1 MTGDNHKDIPRR
13 DFIKATGA
21 TGVAAGLSGCSA
33 ISGERDSKTT
43 LKFITNNDWIANKDT
58 LSNALHQ
65 AGMPEHINIDPL
77 SMGGTTDAAQAKYR
91 MWLSAGEETP
101 DVYLMDSG
109 WTKPFITRDLLLNLS
124 ETLPENVLNTVYNDY
139 AEKSVNTAIGSENE
153 LYAVPLY
160 PDVPTIQYRKDLAE
174 KAGYDLEQ
182 HATDPMS
189 WKEFSHAIKDIYEQN
204 DIGYGFNWQ
213 AAAAEQLSCC
223 VFNEYLSSWGG
234 AYFGNPK
241 RNLFQ
246 NVGERPITVAEDQVI
261 QSLRMARTF
270 IYGMD
275 DPYALDD
282 FAGAISPAS
291 VLQWSLEPSRRPFT
305 SGNAVA
311 LRNWPYSIAISG
323 AEKAL
328 GTKMGVMPMPYGV
341 KPDEA
346 KYPLTGGSIA
356 ALGGWHLAANPN
368 SPRRD
373 AVLEFLTATTK
384 DSFQLKLFET
394 VGWLPPKL
402 ELLTTKKARRVPVM
416 GRYVDQ
422 LQFAA
427 QHSLARP
434 ATVLWTQESDQIAQ
448 EANAALA
455 NTAPERAMQSLKDSL
470 NALEESV

>member
-1 MTGDNHKDIPRR
+1 MMDDSDQNIPRR

-21 TGVAAGLSGCSA
+21 TGVAAGLAGCSA
-33 ISGERDSKTT
+33 ISGKSDGTIT
-43 LKFITNNDWIANKDT
+43 LKFITNNDWIANKAELAD
-58 LSNALHQ
+58 ALHR
-65 AGMPEHINIDPL
+65 AGMPEHISVDPL

-124 ETLPENVLNTVYNDY
+124 NAFPEGIRETVYNDY
-139 AEKSVNTAIGSENE
+139 AEKSVNTAVGSDGE
-153 LYAVPLY
+153 LYALPLY

-189 WKEFSHAIKDIYEQN
+189 WRDFSHTIKDIHEQN
-204 DIGYGFNWQ
+204 DIKYGFNWQ

-234 AYFGNPK
+234 AYFGNP
-241 RNLFQ
+241 RGNLYQ
-246 NVGERPITVAEDQVI
+246 NIGERPITVAENPVI

-270 IYGMD
+270 IYGKD
-275 DPYALDD
+275 DAYALDD

-323 AEKAL
+323 TENAL
-328 GTKMGVMPMPYGV
+328 GEKMGVMPMPYGV

-346 KYPLTGGSIA
+346 TYPLTGGSIA
-356 ALGGWHLAANPN
+356 ALGGWHLAVNPN

-373 AVLEFLTATTK
+373 AALEFLTATTK
-384 DSFQLKLFET
+384 DSFQLKMFESI
-394 VGWLPPKL
+394 GWLPPKL
-402 ELLTTKKARRVPVM
+402 ELLTTNKARQVPVM

-434 ATVLWTQESDQIAQ
+434 VTVLWPQESDQIAQ

-455 NTAPERAMQSLKDSL
+455 NTAPKQAMQSLKDSL